1 MNFAYLDPR
10 EILERVLQAPP
21 EPLEPIPCE
30 LDERW
35 KNFEEELNKYK
46 HEFATARRDLSLAM
60 AELNIKRDD
69 LLHMRS
75 VIDGMANPRLKET
88 LEKVVDNYEVEEGID
103 ALTQHCRELAGMT
116 NAMERVMKDTNAE
129 RYASFT
135 CFVCMDRLV
144 ELFIDP
150 CGHVICAPCWARTP
164 VRDVSGPK
172 CPGCRSAVRDA
183 KKIFTLS

>member
-1 MNFAYLDPR
+1 MNFTYLDPR
-10 EILERVLQAPP
+10 DLLERVLQPP
-21 EPLEPIPCE
+21 AEPLEPIPCE

-35 KNFEEELNKYK
+35 KNFEKELGEYK
-46 HEFATARRDLSLAM
+46 REFATARRDLAISTAD
-60 AELNIKRDD
+60 LNIKREDI
-69 LLHMRS
+69 LHMRS
-75 VIDGMANPRLKET
+75 VIDGMANPRLKEN
-88 LEKVVDNYEVEEGID
+88 LEKVVDNHEAEEGID
-103 ALTQHCRELAGMT
+103 ALALQCRELMGMT
-116 NAMERVMKDTNAE
+116 AAMERVLKDTNAE

-164 VRDVSGPK
+164 VRDVSGPP
-172 CPGCRSAVRDA
+172 CPGCRGAVRGA

>member
-10 EILERVLQAPP
+10 DILERVLQPP
-21 EPLEPIPCE
+21 TEPLEPVPCE

-35 KNFEEELNKYK
+35 KNFEKDLAKYK
-46 HEFATARRDLSLAM
+46 RELATAQRDLVIAT
-60 AELNIKRDD
+60 AD
-69 LLHMRS
+69 LTVRREDILHMRS
-75 VIDGMANPRLKET
+75 VIDGMANPKLKEK
-88 LEKVVDNYEVEEGID
+88 LEEVVDNHEVEEGID
-103 ALTQHCRELAGMT
+103 ALTLQCRELMGMT
-116 NAMERVMKDTNAE
+116 AAMERVLKDTNAE

-164 VRDVSGPK
+164 VRDVSGPT
-172 CPGCRSAVRDA
+172 CPGCRGAVRGA